1 MKKSRNTIDPVQADV
16 IWSAACAAYR
26 LNNGYAKMTDM
37 IGDQVA
43 RYANKDIVRQCIDD
57 PTLITDADR
66 EQAKQCRK
74 HMASSVTMKA
84 LKIQLQEWDKV
95 VARVCEQD
103 EINTSY
109 DLAVISAMPHSY
121 AQHLAKEEISAR
133 LARCDDS
140 HIGNIGNKVELTV
153 EVVQN
158 NYSKK
163 FDTWFV
169 SGITL
174 DNHAVFFAHR
184 ESLKSNSV
192 INIRGTVKRLVDR
205 ATQLNRVKVVGEKEN
220 G

>member
-1 MKKSRNTIDPVQADV
+1 MKKNHDTIDAIDADLL
-16 IWSAACAAYR
+16 WSAACTAYR
-26 LNNGYAKMTDM
+26 LNNGYLKQPEM
-37 IGDQVA
+37 IGDQVI
-43 RYANKDIVRQCIDD
+43 RPTNREIVKIALYDHS
-57 PTLITDADR
+57 LITDADR
-66 EQAKQCRK
+66 EQAEQCRK

-109 DLAVISAMPHSY
+109 DLAVIAAMPHSY

-133 LARCDDS
+133 LARCEDT
-140 HIGNIGNKVELTV
+140 HVGQLGNKVELTV
-153 EVVQN
+153 EVVRN
-158 NYSKK
+158 NYSTK

-174 DNHAVFFAHR
+174 DNHAVFFAYR

-205 ATQLNRVKVVGEKEN
+205 ATQLNRVKVVGETA
-220 G
+220 